1 GVAPHADRHG
11 TVRPGTGRWVVPFTG
26 GDASQKD
33 LLGGK
38 GANLCEMTRIG
49 LPVPPG
55 FIVTTEACRRYRAV
69 GDVPAGLWD
78 EVDAALADLEAATGR
93 RLGDPDAPLL
103 LSVRSGAPFS
113 MPGMM
118 DTVLDLG
125 ATPTAAPGLARM
137 STDVFAQ
144 DSTRRFTE
152 LFGRVVLGVPAAPLD
167 AVREEAVAAAGVPD
181 ERHLTAA
188 QLVGIAVE
196 EGRAAKPGLVTGVC
210 GEHGGDPASIAVFHR
225 LGLDHVSC
233 SASRVEVARLAAA
246 RAALGVG
253 GPAASA

>member
-1 GVAPHADRHG
+1 VRADATATIG
-11 TVRPGTGRWVVPFTG
+11 TRRPVRAGTGRWVLPFAA
-26 GDASQKD
+26 GDATQKD

-55 FIVTTEACRRYRAV
+55 FIVTTEACRRFRAV

-78 EVDAALADLEAATGR
+78 EVDAALADLEAMTGR

-125 ATPTAAPGLARM
+125 ATDATIAGLTRL
-137 STDVFAQ
+137 SSDVFAQ
-144 DSTRRFTE
+144 DSLRRFTE

-167 AVREEAVAAAGVPD
+167 HVREAAIAAAGVPD

-188 QLVGIAVE
+188 QLADVVAGQRAVIA
-196 EGRAAKPGLVTGVC
+196 
-210 GEHGGDPASIAVFHR
+210 EHGAAFPDDRASSCASPSPPCSGRGTAPAPAPTAGSRA
-225 LGLDHVSC
+225 STTT
-233 SASRVEVARLAAA
+233 SAPRST
-246 RAALGVG
+246 
-253 GPAASA
+253 SS